1 MLANT
6 AAHTGGLHKILTHG
20 IWFREGL
27 ETGRLKT
34 KFLNLEN
41 KPGICVSVSFV
52 EVELLL
58 ADESLVP
65 WKICHLRH

>member
-1 MLANT
+1 MES
-6 AAHTGGLHKILTHG
+6 GLGKA
-20 IWFREGL
+20 WRQE
-27 ETGRLKT
+27 ECK